1 MTIHIPPTTMNAPS
15 TLIVFTPPFCPYQN
29 ASAVA
34 RLAAIGTPN
43 AIAARS
49 SPCRHP
55 TVNGSSSA
63 MAMVALIPGIM
74 PPMVPHANA
83 SEKGFKNIIATD
95 FNDLRTREIP
105 RLFRGTDF
113 ITLKLISSD
122 PEQNRRQMLNREAGG
137 LIDLQLLEESAK
149 KIISR
154 ALLPNEILLDIAG
167 KAKNEVLAEAID
179 LIDHYISK
187 TDYDYTMPEKDGFY
201 SWVFSDGLRAQTP

>member
-1 MTIHIPPTTMNAPS
+1 MKDFIFIIGPSAVGKS
-15 TLIVFTPPFCPYQN
+15 TLAKGLHAHYDGVLFEQN
-29 ASAVA
+29 SIPEFGIPANIDRGKFEEEV
-34 RLAAIGTPN
+34 LWE
-43 AIAARS
+43 S
-49 SPCRHP
+49 SLVLLRYFH
-55 TVNGSSSA
+55 
-63 MAMVALIPGIM
+63 
-74 PPMVPHANA
+74 
-83 SEKGFKNIIATD
+83 EKGFKNIIATD